1 MVSAVSSPFDV
12 ENYVGS
18 VILSSDS
25 LSPSVNFTIQIT
37 ATLKGNDNIL
47 FAGTCSLT
55 LTESTSSLFG
65 TLLTK
70 SITGGTGTFDVYFDE
85 TGNKRVETSCSN
97 TGLDQPA
104 QTAYLDFTVLANTLK
119 ITSVVPSVR
128 KI

>member
-1 MVSAVSSPFDV
+1 MVSAVSSSFNV
-12 ENYVGS
+12 ENYVSS
-18 VILSSDS
+18 VVLSSDN
-25 LSPSVNFTIQIT
+25 LSPSVNFSIQIT
-37 ATLKGNDNIL
+37 ATLKGNDNNL
-47 FAGTCSLT
+47 FPGTCSLT

-70 SITGGTGTFDVYFDE
+70 SITGGTGVFDVYFVG
-85 TGNKRVETSCSN
+85 TGDKRVETSCSN
-97 TGLDQPA
+97 TGLNQPA